1 MRLRSLV
8 IPGVGIAAV
17 LAGTLSFGG
26 LNGSLVYYLTP
37 TEAVAQQADFADE
50 RRFRLAGFVTPG
62 SVTGSADAVR
72 FSVTDEATTVDVLHA
87 GAPPQ
92 LFQEGIEVVLEGSW
106 RGSTFTSDTM
116 LIKHDEE
123 YYPPEDLPAQ
133 EPA

>member
-8 IPGVGIAAV
+8 VPGVGLAAV

-26 LNGSLVYYLTP
+26 LNGNLVYYLTP
-37 TEAVAQQADFADE
+37 TEAVAQQEDFADG
-50 RRFRLAGFVTPG
+50 RRFRLAGVVSPG
-62 SVTGSADAVR
+62 SVTGSADDVR
-72 FSVTDEATTVDVLHA
+72 FSVTDESTTIEVVHA
-87 GAPPQ
+87 GVPPQ

-123 YYPPEDLPAQ
+123 YYPPDQSTEADA
-133 EPA
+133 